1 MGPNEADIIR
11 VSTRESNA
19 EVADNTLDPSLN
31 AEVVVEVEAGSAIFG
46 TGGQWQVGVHVR
58 DLDGGNIGTTLTP
71 TTTMSGQPRDR
82 AVDGA
87 AGDPQVH
94 DSGKGNLTTHKGH
107 LGRVLRLPARRHQ
120 RGELRRHFRGERA
133 VPRAAVTRG

>member
-71 TTTMSGQPRDR
+71 TTTMSGHLGTAPWTAQR
-82 AVDGA
+82 AILKYTIPA
-87 AGDPQVH
+87 
-94 DSGKGNLTTHKGH
+94 GNLTAHKGH
-107 LGRVLRLPARRHQ
+107 LGRVHAYLLVGTSAANYDATFVESEPFLVLP
-120 RGELRRHFRGERA
+120 
-133 VPRAAVTRG
+133 